1 MNSEI
6 LGINKIFSERIVGKL
21 GKLVAKESE
30 KKDFP
35 IGIFD
40 SGVGGL
46 SVLSEVLRQLPS
58 EDIIYLADTARIPYG
73 GRPPEEIININTRI
87 LDFFLKQNV
96 KMVIMAC
103 GTSSAIAYPV
113 LKDKYPFPIV
123 SLIEPGS
130 KTAVSK
136 TNNLKIGVI
145 ATQGTVRSNAYPK
158 EIVSINGDIKVF
170 QEPCPLFVPLIEE
183 GFWYGQMAESIVR
196 YYLEDSNSGFDK
208 IILGCTHYPI
218 LKKHIIKN
226 ITAEIVD
233 PADGIIKELG
243 TSYNLKHSSG
253 LPKINFYITGD
264 VEKFKVLS
272 GRFLRT
278 VYFRGYYFKM
288 DLETKKY
295 YYFR

>member
-170 QEPCPLFVPLIEE
+170 QEPCPLFVPLIEGGFIEADETRKVAREYLNPLLKE
-183 GFWYGQMAESIVR
+183 GV
-196 YYLEDSNSGFDK
+196 DT
-208 IILGCTHYPI
+208 IILGCTHYPHLLAVLNEI
-218 LKKHIIKN
+218 TNNLVNFVDPSESSSMLAKDILVSHNLLSKKKTKGEIKYFVTGNALQFEELGSRLLKKPISGSKQ
-226 ITAEIVD
+226 VD
-233 PADGIIKELG
+233 I
-243 TSYNLKHSSG
+243 
-253 LPKINFYITGD
+253 
-264 VEKFKVLS
+264 
-272 GRFLRT
+272 
-278 VYFRGYYFKM
+278 
-288 DLETKKY
+288 
-295 YYFR
+295 

>member
-21 GKLVAKESE
+21 GKPVAKESE

-170 QEPCPLFVPLIEE
+170 QEPCPLFVPLIEGGFIEADETRKVAREYLNPLLKE
-183 GFWYGQMAESIVR
+183 GV
-196 YYLEDSNSGFDK
+196 DT
-208 IILGCTHYPI
+208 IILGCTHYPH
-218 LKKHIIKN
+218 LLAVLN
-226 ITAEIVD
+226 EITNNLVKFVD
-233 PADGIIKELG
+233 PSESSAMLAKEMLVSHNLLSKRKARGDVKYFVTGNALQFEELG
-243 TSYNLKHSSG
+243 SRLLRKPISG
-253 LPKINFYITGD
+253 SKQVDI
-264 VEKFKVLS
+264 
-272 GRFLRT
+272 
-278 VYFRGYYFKM
+278 
-288 DLETKKY
+288 
-295 YYFR
+295 